1 MNTTEENIA
10 ASIRR
15 VARIRAVQCGM
26 EIPDPET
33 AAQDAREGNADDR
46 HVVAMIE
53 GKKIREERERLR
65 AAHGGTAAHASENDG
80 AVCFLNEAQTEMLAI
95 SCAFPNDFRAA

>member
-53 GKKIREERERLR
+53 GRKIREDRERL
-65 AAHGGTAAHASENDG
+65 AHGGKALAHASENDG
-80 AVCFLNEAQTEMLAI
+80 GICFLNEAQTEMLAI